1 MASFT
6 DQTPQF
12 NPYIQQLPVE
22 AMVTVGMEKQRR
34 YDEGVQKIQQSIN
47 NVAGL
52 EVGNDASKAYLQSQ
66 LNDLGSRLKTVAA
79 GDFSNYQL
87 VNSVSGMA
95 SQLIKDPFIKAGA
108 QSSAKIQKEL
118 AAIEA
123 SRKAGKSDINNEQ
136 YFQEKFLKPYLSAG
150 LKDANG
156 KPIVFSG
163 QYSEHVDIMAK
174 IRDNVKAA
182 GADSSILQQMY
193 LTDENGKFKID
204 PKTKLPIPARTMTE
218 VTSSSNERQVKSIID
233 AVLKEGDV
241 KNQLMIDGWANT
253 KDVPTENIL
262 GVFTKQY
269 ESKFSNVDSDISE
282 INTLLT
288 GKLSAE
294 KRLDLEEKKKEL
306 TTERKSYETQFS
318 DLKEQAVN
326 SPELFKQNYY
336 RISYENT
343 LLNSFVDSKRDV
355 KNLASP
361 LTQQLNWEQNFAAEE
376 RQRSFTRGIQSAQLR
391 LDQLK
396 FSADYEYDQTTGQW
410 KKKPEPTPQDQSLV
424 RTTATTGGKEDTTA
438 SQRNSSQIQAL
449 GQVNYVQGLD
459 LMYKFLSQTNDGKN
473 KYGQTLTKEDVKKS
487 IDVWAKNSGETP
499 EKFITRWILNLNN
512 KAKEN
517 GVTLSTSDREK
528 MAEFKRNHYNYTT
541 LISIDK
547 YADQQ
552 VLRETGVNVNDY
564 TKELNPINV
573 KLSNGKS
580 TTVTKQD
587 VLDYMLIIKND
598 DKAAES
604 RLVSKYGSIDNFPL
618 NTAKGKRLTSAQLEE
633 RIKLQKQSGMF
644 SIYNKDFD
652 SFKKAGELKN
662 QLLSKYIN
670 TEDVFSFSDTEEKA
684 MKAAK
689 NRISGFISNAGNL
702 SGTNYEQQAALKA
715 LNESRS
721 NVSFRASA
729 PYMEGGSWKGTV
741 TITSEDG
748 KVIEVDIPVQSDFEQ
763 LTGKKFNPYKINP
776 LEARAAVSPFGSTNL
791 GTYTTNPNA
800 WQTSAIGSSD
810 FVSLQ
815 NSPNYIA
822 LGADLNNVAGGKT
835 VTVYI
840 KDKRTGKVIK
850 PIEFNRVYV
859 SEDQARADLGTLND
873 AMISSQLK

>member
-1 MASFT
+1 M
-6 DQTPQF
+6 
-12 NPYIQQLPVE
+12 VE
-22 AMVTVGMEKQRR
+22 VGMEKQRR
-34 YDEGVQKIQQSIN
+34 YDEGVQKIQQSIY

-66 LNDLGSRLKTVAA
+66 LNDLGSKLKSVAG

-108 QSSAKIQKEL
+108 QSAAKIQKEL
-118 AAIEA
+118 AVMEA

-174 IRDNVKAA
+174 IRENIKAA
-182 GADSSILQQMY
+182 GADESILQQMY

-204 PKTKLPIPARTMTE
+204 PITKLPIPARTMTE

-233 AVLKEGDV
+233 AVLKEGNV

-262 GVFTKQY
+262 GVFAKQY
-269 ESKFSNVDSDISE
+269 ESKFSNVDADISE

-294 KRLDLEEKKKEL
+294 KRLELEEEKKEL
-306 TTERKSYETQFS
+306 ITERKGYETQFL
-318 DLKEQAVN
+318 DLKEQSLN

-343 LLNSFVDSKRDV
+343 LLNSFVDTKRNV
-355 KNLASP
+355 KNVDNP
-361 LTQQLNWEQNFAAEE
+361 LTKQLNWEQNFAAEE
-376 RQRSFTRGIQSAQLR
+376 KQRSFTRGIQSAQLR
-391 LDQLK
+391 IDEAK
-396 FSADYEYDQTTGQW
+396 FQADYEYDQTTGQW
-410 KKKPEPTPQDQSLV
+410 KKKPEPGAVDASGLV
-424 RTTATTGGKEDTTA
+424 RTTATVGGKEDTTA
-438 SQRNSSQIQAL
+438 SQRNYSQIEAI
-449 GQVNYVQGLD
+449 GQTNYVQGLD
-459 LMYKFLSQTNDGKN
+459 LMYKFLSQSNDGKN
-473 KYGQTLTKEDVKKS
+473 KNGQPLTKEDVKRT

-499 EKFITRWILNLNN
+499 QNFITRWVLNLNN

-517 GVTLSTSDREK
+517 GVVLSNSDRER
-528 MAEFKRNHYNYTT
+528 MAEFKRNHNNYTT

-547 YADQQ
+547 YADQE
-552 VLRETGVNVNDY
+552 VLKQTGVNVNDY

-580 TTVTKQD
+580 TTITKQD
-587 VLDYMLIIKND
+587 ILDYMLIVKND
-598 DKAAES
+598 DKVAEN

-618 NTAKGKRLTSAQLEE
+618 NTARGKRLNPDELD
-633 RIKLQKQSGMF
+633 RRVKLQQQSGMF
-644 SIYNKDFD
+644 SIYSKDFD

-662 QLLSKYIN
+662 QLLSKYIG

-689 NRISGFISNAGNL
+689 NRISGFISNANNL

-729 PYMEGGSWKGTV
+729 PYMEGGAWKGTV

-763 LTGKKFNPYKINP
+763 LTQKKFNPYRINP
-776 LEARAAVSPFGSTNL
+776 LEARAAVSPYESTNL
-791 GTYTTNPNA
+791 GAYTTDPNA
-800 WQTSAIGSSD
+800 WQTAAIGSSD

-859 SEDQARADLGTLND
+859 SEDQARSDLGTLND